1 MSATTAATAAAV
13 IGAALYAGLQ
23 QGGILSP
30 GGAPDHLPPADRSN
44 STSEVQHL
52 HEPAPLQPLVSGDSL
67 HDALLTSAD
76 LAQDSNFSWDTEGLL
91 IASTMPTEANRSSS
105 LFVSTANP
113 ALSSVCLQLV
123 MVRGGQQLAS
133 ATLART

>member
-44 STSEVQHL
+44 STSVQHL
-52 HEPAPLQPLVSGDSL
+52 HDPAPLQPLVPGDSL

-91 IASTMPTEANRSSS
+91 IVSTMAEANRSSS

-123 MVRGGQQLAS
+123 MVRGGQQLTS
-133 ATLART
+133 AALART

>member
-91 IASTMPTEANRSSS
+91 IVSTMAEANRSSS

-123 MVRGGQQLAS
+123 MVRGGQQLTS
-133 ATLART
+133 AALART